1 MIGGRVAHRVEE
13 LPTAVGMSPPLGVQ
27 PLDVVAHV
35 QEPGPFLRVGSG
47 RLCGARYVGLSAM
60 RELELRT
67 LATIG
72 ACNEQHEISQWAT
85 AAAAASSIRLP
96 SAKRSI
102 VKGALIGCG
111 SSRAMVCA
119 KTCAEPG
126 VALNPP
132 VPQPQFTYSPGTGV
146 LATIGERS
154 GVTSTMPPQLRS
166 MRSLRKAGKSSQTA
180 SSAWL
185 LMCSPPRCV

>member
-1 MIGGRVAHRVEE
+1 MREYGRSVRRRPCATCHPPSRAFTHFVGCDEMVGGRVAHRVEE
-13 LPTAVGMSPPLGVQ
+13 LPAAVRVSPALGIQPLG
-27 PLDVVAHV
+27 VVAHV
-35 QEPGPFLRVGSG
+35 QEPGPFLRVGRGWLG
-47 RLCGARYVGLSAM
+47 RACDVGLSAV
-60 RELELRT
+60 REFELRA

-72 ACNEQHEISQWAT
+72 TCNEEHEISQWAT

-102 VKGALIGCG
+102 VKGALIACG

-119 KTCAEPG
+119 NTCAEPG
-126 VALNPP
+126 VALKPP

-154 GVTSTMPPQLRS
+154 GGR
-166 MRSLRKAGKSSQTA
+166 
-180 SSAWL
+180 
-185 LMCSPPRCV
+185 